1 MASLIRNCDG
11 EGEKLPWQKYINFL
25 LWFHYGTE
33 IENDKG
39 SWVEGGPGLTSNVAS
54 KTRNLYGYTHKKVMF
69 AAIYSVIKKD
79 EEEFLEQKNFKSIRD
94 LIIINIW
101 KLVKNSNTKTI
112 LEKERIIKEY
122 KKSRENDLP
131 ASVSL
136 NILESEMYCSKQW
149 KILRRFLMD
158 MLDHIA
164 GPTQCSSTSTRYHLD
179 HPAIPTLEDMTNM
192 DDIEEGHYY
201 VCEQSWSAVGMTE
214 PEIGDPDGF
223 KYCHYSGSFNANK
236 IREHELRCSYV
247 READQ
252 KKIKE
257 LEKYMNITDWD
268 KPHRERDG
276 RPRKGDDG
284 KINLDGNNRNTSE
297 VSKTDRASM
306 VRDILNAP
314 INRGFTYKYSKPLIQ
329 LKLNDGD
336 YENLAK
342 AWKEWKRNLPNGG
355 ELLKDD
361 ENGTK
366 IQKKKLL
373 EKLQIFF
380 HENSTPIKYREPP
393 IDVFN
398 RFMKRQTLLDYDQ
411 EKTEGKED
419 CFTKM
424 KNLFWEPKKN
434 YKLSEDYVPKKNH
447 FESWHHSPKGRKKL
461 ARKKAGYEGGS
472 KKRTRRRNKYRK
484 KSNRKFNKK
493 YSKKRKRKKSKK
505 RRRKRTKR
513 RRKRKNIK

>member
-1 MASLIRNCDG
+1 MSSKYCD
-11 EGEKLPWQKYINFL
+11 EEEEELPWQKYINFL

-33 IENDKG
+33 VEDETD
-39 SWVEGGPGLTSNVAS
+39 SWVDLGPGLPSNVAS
-54 KTRNLYGYTHKKVMF
+54 KTRELYLNKHKNVMF

-79 EEEFLEQKNFKSIRD
+79 EGKKFLGQNLKSDFKSIRD
-94 LIIINIW
+94 LIIINIRR
-101 KLVKNSNTKTI
+101 VKNPETK
-112 LEKERIIKEY
+112 
-122 KKSRENDLP
+122 
-131 ASVSL
+131 

-164 GPTQCSSTSTRYHLD
+164 GPTQCSSASTKHRLD
-179 HPAIPTLEDMTNM
+179 NPAIPTLEDMTNM

-214 PEIGDPDGF
+214 PERGPDPEQF
-223 KYCHYSGSFNANK
+223 KYCHYSGSFNADK

-247 READQ
+247 RYADQ

-257 LEKYMNITDWD
+257 LEKYMNITGWD
-268 KPHRERDG
+268 TTSQEQGNRTG
-276 RPRKGDDG
+276 RSSGPSTGRSPSRSRSRSRSSSPG
-284 KINLDGNNRNTSE
+284 
-297 VSKTDRASM
+297 
-306 VRDILNAP
+306 
-314 INRGFTYKYSKPLIQ
+314 RGRSH
-329 LKLNDGD
+329 D
-336 YENLAK
+336 YDLAE
-342 AWKEWKRNLPNGG
+342 AWKEWKGNLPNKGG
-355 ELLKDD
+355 ELLSDSRINDRIVSK
-361 ENGTK
+361 ER
-366 IQKKKLL
+366 KKELL

-380 HENSTPIKYREPP
+380 HENSTPIMYHDPP

-398 RFMKRQTLLDYDQ
+398 RFMKRQTLLKYVQ

-419 CFTKM
+419 CLTKM
-424 KNLFWEPKKN
+424 KNLFKSWLWKPNKKTLSQDYLEKKN
-434 YKLSEDYVPKKNH
+434 YFK
-447 FESWHHSPKGRKKL
+447 SWHHSPKRREIL
-461 ARKKAGYEGGS
+461 ARDKAYGVGYGGGS

-513 RRKRKNIK
+513 RKRKNRRK